1 MIVCSCR
8 ALSDRALR
16 DALARGLSPEDVVA
30 TTGAGTDCGAC
41 RETLADVIAAARC
54 GCDHACDR
62 CPRRVRA

>member
-16 DALARGLSPEDVVA
+16 DAVARGLSPEEVVA
-30 TTGAGTDCGAC
+30 ASGAGSDCGAC
-41 RETLADVIAAARC
+41 RDLLADLVAEARC
-54 GCDHACDR
+54 GCDQGCDR